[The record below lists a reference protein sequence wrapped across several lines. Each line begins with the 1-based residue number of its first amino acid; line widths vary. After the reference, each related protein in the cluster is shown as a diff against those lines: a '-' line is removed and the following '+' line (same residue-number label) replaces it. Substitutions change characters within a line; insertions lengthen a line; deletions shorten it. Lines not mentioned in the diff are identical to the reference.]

1 MNFYHLGSIVNV
13 LSLITLSLFAIEVV
27 VAADKSV
34 NSNKRFDELKSAVFA
49 LPYQARPTYKVSK
62 KTFGK
67 PGKSEQNQLRKAA
80 LRTLRSSQDLIDFPG
95 GQKLLQANGICFS
108 GDWIIDK
115 PSQFTGLF
123 QQGSASPI
131 IARASVALS
140 GVKQKNKR
148 AFGLAIK
155 LLPNDLGQQASLNI
169 FTANSLGGVVNKHV
183 LDLKLDNNPP
193 LGRIPN
199 LTDISTALRLRK
211 DLESADRHVIKETNS
226 RGKADVTYRSIT
238 HIAAYQPAE
247 SEAVIAPKWIRFR
260 PANPERVDKD
270 DFRDELDTSLYQDQ
284 KIVYQI
290 DVAADHGSRKSS
302 AKWQTIGKLELT
314 DSVTSKACDA
324 KLHFQHPGQ

>member
-80 LRTLRSSQDLIDFPG
+80 LRTLRRSQDLIDFPG

-123 QQGSASPI
+123 QQGSVSPI

-226 RGKADVTYRSIT
+226 RGKADVT
-238 HIAAYQPAE
+238 
-247 SEAVIAPKWIRFR
+247 KWIRFR